1 MSTAALKLVITSAC
15 VAQTPW
21 PAWVVISAAQA
32 HADSCSSCCR
42 QAELK
47 LVITSATLDGE
58 KFSAYY
64 GNCPVF
70 NIPGRTFPVQISH
83 SKENHTK
90 DYLEV
95 RGQCWVNA

>member
-1 MSTAALKLVITSAC
+1 MV
-15 VAQTPW
+15 
-21 PAWVVISAAQA
+21 
-32 HADSCSSCCR
+32 
-42 QAELK
+42 
-47 LVITSATLDGE
+47 TSATLDGE

-83 SKENHTK
+83 SKETHTK

-95 RGQCWVNA
+95 RRQWWVTE

>member
-1 MSTAALKLVITSAC
+1 MT
-15 VAQTPW
+15 
-21 PAWVVISAAQA
+21 SAAQA
-32 HADSCSSCCR
+32 HAVSCASCCR
-42 QAELK
+42 QAALK

-95 RGQCWVNA
+95 RRQCWVTA